1 MWLKSS
7 SDWRPAAALA
17 LVASAVGCDPLASV
31 VVRQRLVPSP
41 TPQCIAPALAAAPHV
56 AQVQKRKQKDAH
68 NFRIVL
74 RDSLAKD
81 SLIGANFALETLADS
96 VARGTIHF
104 VWIGALANFQQT
116 QQDRWLALGS
126 TVLAA
131 LRSACAPATIAAPE
145 CTELEWAHERSRP
158 CPPAT

>member
-1 MWLKSS
+1 MWRKSTS
-7 SDWRPAAALA
+7 GWRPAACLTF
-17 LVASAVGCDPLASV
+17 VVGAVGCDPLASV

-41 TPQCIAPALAAAPHV
+41 APQCLAPALAAAPHV
-56 AQVQKRKQKDAH
+56 IQVQNRKQKDAH
-68 NFRIVL
+68 NFRILL

-81 SLIGANFALETLADS
+81 SLIGANFALETWSDS

-104 VWIGALANFQQT
+104 VWIGTLAKVQQS

-131 LRSACAPATIAAPE
+131 LRSACAPATMAAPE
-145 CTELEWAHERSRP
+145 CTELDRAHERSRP